1 MTLPLAIEGSGFT
14 ARTCDEVAYFHNAL
28 FLIDDRGIITS
39 VLQPDAERYAVER
52 DEARRLGVYRRIPD
66 GEQEPPADI
75 FQKILNPAVPEN
87 IRAVWV
93 QGRQVVAK

>member
-1 MTLPLAIEGSGFT
+1 MTG
-14 ARTCDEVAYFHNAL
+14 
-28 FLIDDRGIITS
+28 GIITS

-52 DEARRLGVYRRIPD
+52 DEARRLGIYRRIPD
-66 GEQEPPADI
+66 GEQGPPADI
-75 FQKILNPAVPEN
+75 FQKILNLAVPEN